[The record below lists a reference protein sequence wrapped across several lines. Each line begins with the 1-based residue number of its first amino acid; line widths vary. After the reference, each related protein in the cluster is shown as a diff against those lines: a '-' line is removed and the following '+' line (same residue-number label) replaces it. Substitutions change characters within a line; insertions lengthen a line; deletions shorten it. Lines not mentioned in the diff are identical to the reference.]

1 MLARII
7 YEDSWGDQKIE
18 GITPGMFP
26 VVVEHLSKNRVEM
39 TVEFYD
45 EYNKSTDDLSDN
57 EIIDETRYFITELIV
72 YGFTYLQISD
82 PTMLDGY
89 EADHQLYFCND
100 SHYKVD
106 FEREKKY
113 YIVRITRDRL
123 TLKIDYI
130 NQYELLEKMQ
140 PRDCFVNSIIADNF
154 CNDIYDKDLFDSKMK
169 EANDQLNLELLEGS
183 TIDRVNELIKSN
195 FAALVNKN
203 RYFDGNCSRYDEDS
217 YVSSYYDEDDVL
229 GYDNIKEKLYELIDD
244 SFDSNLTIRTC
255 VYNYTT
261 GDIVEHNVRVL
272 SIRSLSLYSLLCPT
286 SLLEY
291 EYDKYLSQ
299 IIEYTK
305 ITKDGQKIVRYAE
318 VNEVHHK
325 YPILLKAMINNDFS
339 DFDDQLQ
346 PERVASIHIIDD
358 ENNVHDSNPNYDDVN
373 FKLNKLIIEL
383 YDPINY

>member
-7 YEDSWGDQKIE
+7 YEDSWGNQKIE

-26 VVVEHLSKNRVEM
+26 VVVEHLSKNCAEM

-106 FEREKKY
+106 FEREEKY

-203 RYFDGNCSRYDEDS
+203 RYFYGNCSRYDEDS

-291 EYDKYLSQ
+291 EYDKYLNQ

-305 ITKDGQKIVRYAE
+305 ITKDGQKIVRYAK

-346 PERVASIHIIDD
+346 PERVASIYIIDD
-358 ENNVHDSNPNYDDVN
+358 ENNVYDSNPNYYNIN
-373 FKLNKLIIEL
+373 FKPNKLIIKL
-383 YDPINY
+383 YDPIDY

>member
-7 YEDSWGDQKIE
+7 YEDSWGNQKIE

-89 EADHQLYFCND
+89 EADHQLYFCN
-100 SHYKVD
+100 HYKVD
-106 FEREKKY
+106 FGRDEKY

-130 NQYELLEKMQ
+130 NQHELLEKMQ
-140 PRDCFVNSIIADNF
+140 PRDCFVNSIIAENF
-154 CNDIYDKDLFDSKMK
+154 CNHIYDKDLFDSKME
-169 EANDQLNLELLEGS
+169 EANDRLNLELLEES
-183 TIDRVNELIKSN
+183 MYDSVDELIKSN

-203 RYFDGNCSRYDEDS
+203 RYFDGNFSRYDEFS

-229 GYDNIKEKLYELIDD
+229 GYGNIKEKLYELIDD
-244 SFDSNLTIRTC
+244 SFDSNLTINTC

-261 GDIVEHNVRVL
+261 EIKVEHNVRVL

-305 ITKDGQKIVRYAE
+305 ITKDGQKIVRYAK

-373 FKLNKLIIEL
+373 FKPNKLIIEL